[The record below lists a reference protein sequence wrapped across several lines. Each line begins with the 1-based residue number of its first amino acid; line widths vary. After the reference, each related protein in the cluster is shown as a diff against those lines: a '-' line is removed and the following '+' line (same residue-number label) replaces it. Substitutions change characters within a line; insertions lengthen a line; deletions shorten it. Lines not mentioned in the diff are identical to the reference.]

1 MDAWT
6 TTDVIPINPLAAS
19 RPRPDA
25 IRPPVSPVLHFT
37 PANTIPICSLAG
49 SKDRCVIGH
58 MSRHEFF
65 LHVSVAA

>member
-6 TTDVIPINPLAAS
+6 TTDVIPTNPLAAS

-25 IRPPVSPVLHFT
+25 SRPPVSSPHFT
-37 PANTIPICSLAG
+37 SANTIPFCSLARR
-49 SKDRCVIGH
+49 KDHRVFRYLSG
-58 MSRHEFF
+58 HEFF